1 MNKNSF
7 FNSAVD
13 GSVDGLSLAVHAV
26 QGAQKVRGLSL
37 SPNIKFYSI
46 KRIYFIVKF
55 VNFFAQSSLCG
66 IKKNSVPPRICPL
79 PVA

>member
-13 GSVDGLSLAVHAV
+13 GSVDGLSLAVHVV

-37 SPNIKFYSI
+37 SPNIKF
-46 KRIYFIVKF
+46 
-55 VNFFAQSSLCG
+55 L
-66 IKKNSVPPRICPL
+66 
-79 PVA
+79 